1 MNNTTGK
8 IDKPKNTTDL
18 VLLDA
23 DFQRLTEFIKTNYGI
38 NLAQKRQLVQ
48 SRLGSTVQEQGFS
61 DFNGYITHLMKNKS
75 PQDIENI
82 INKLTT
88 NYTFFMREKQHYD
101 FFRNVALPELVE
113 KHKNNKVLSIWS
125 AGCSSG
131 EEPYNISMYMKEYLG
146 TKAKEWDTRVL
157 ATDICQ
163 QVLEKAQQGIYELP
177 DTIPDDWKRK
187 YFVPTREPERF
198 EVAPDI
204 KKNVIFR
211 TFNLMDPIKF
221 KLKFDIIFCRNVMIY
236 FDQPTKDS
244 LCNRFHDATN
254 PNGYLFIGHSES
266 LNKNTPYQTLA
277 PATYQK
283 R

>member
-1 MNNTTGK
+1 MPTELT
-8 IDKPKNTTDL
+8 
-18 VLLDA
+18 LLDA
-23 DFQRLTEFIKTNYGI
+23 DFDKLTVFIKKNYGI
-38 NLAQKRQLVQ
+38 NLAQKRQLVA
-48 SRLGSTVQEQGFS
+48 SRLGSTVTDQGFT
-61 DFNGYITHLMKNKS
+61 DFSSYIDHVLRNKS
-75 PQDIENI
+75 SSDIETI

-101 FFRNVALPELVE
+101 FFRNVVLPDLVE
-113 KHKNNKVLSIWS
+113 KHKRDKVISIWS

-131 EEPYNISMYMKEYLG
+131 EEPYNISIYIKEYLG
-146 TKAKEWDTRVL
+146 AKYKDWDTRVL

-163 QVLEKAQQGIYELP
+163 QVLDKARQGKYELP
-177 DTIPDDWKRK
+177 DTIPPDWKTK
-187 YFVPTREPERF
+187 YFVPTNDGKTF

-204 KKNVIFR
+204 KKNVIFQ

-236 FDQPTKDS
+236 FDQQTKDA
-244 LCNRFHDATN
+244 LCQRFFDATN

-266 LNKNTPYQTLA
+266 LNKKTAYTTLA

-283 R
+283 K